1 MTLNLLEKSILA
13 TIAYYDVLDC
23 PLTGFEVFKYLINPL
38 HTITQSGFGQNLELE
53 PINKVFYLDVLNNL
67 KNLSHPLGS
76 PLRRIEASEARYIDE
91 HNGFYFLK
99 NRKEIFKTKIERQK
113 ISDQK
118 RRKTRKIICWLQI
131 IPYLRLVAI
140 SGSVALSNAQKNSD
154 IDLLIIAKH
163 KRIWTAR
170 FILSLFIHLIGKR
183 RHAKKT
189 KDRLCLNHYITDQS
203 LKINFPS
210 LYNAQTYS
218 HLIPVL
224 EIEQDIYKKFQQ
236 ANKWIKDYLF
246 IYPKQE
252 IPDQRQIKKSKF
264 LRKIAKFQE
273 FILDTF
279 IGSIL
284 EKIFKIIQKISIKI
298 HSLRDRGEGRV
309 VTDEFQLEFHPQ
321 SPETEVIDK
330 YNKKV
335 IELGLAMRPEKN
347 SGLM

>member
-1 MTLNLLEKSILA
+1 MPLNLLEKSILA

-38 HTITQSGFGQNLELE
+38 HIIAQSGFGQNLELE
-53 PINKVFYLDVLNNL
+53 PVKNISYLDVLNNL
-67 KNLSHPLGS
+67 KNLSHPL
-76 PLRRIEASEARYIDE
+76 RSEARYIDE

-118 RRKTRKIICWLQI
+118 WRKTRKIICWLQI

-140 SGSVALSNAQKNSD
+140 SGSAALSNARKNSD

-163 KRIWTAR
+163 KRIWTVR
-170 FILSLFIHLIGKR
+170 FFLTLFIHLIGKR

-189 KDRLCLNHYITDQS
+189 KDRLCLNHYVTDQS

-210 LYNAQTYS
+210 LYNAQTYA

-224 EIEQDIYKKFQQ
+224 EVEQDIYKKFQQ

-246 IYPKQE
+246 VYPKQE

-273 FILDTF
+273 FVLDTF

-298 HSLRDRGEGRV
+298 HSLRDKGEGRV
-309 VTDEFQLEFHPQ
+309 IADEFQLEFHPT
-321 SPETEVIDK
+321 SPELKIIDK
-330 YNKKV
+330 FNKNIVKLS
-335 IELGLAMRPEKN
+335 LGIKSEKD
-347 SGLM
+347 SGLR